1 MKTFEKEEI
10 SKPLLDTNKQVPMYD
25 FLQKFYTI
33 NGELKGNE
41 SVSRG
46 NNWFAIPQREFLLEP
61 KDIFE
66 VKRYHNN
73 FLSYFSINTSNFLGQ
88 KFFSFKVMME
98 GRKG

>member
-1 MKTFEKEEI
+1 MIFFQELCI
-10 SKPLLDTNKQVPMYD
+10 
-25 FLQKFYTI
+25 I
-33 NGELKGNE
+33 NGELKDNE

-46 NNWFAIPQREFLLEP
+46 NNWFAIPQKEILLEP
-61 KDIFE
+61 KDTFE

-98 GRKG
+98 GRKR